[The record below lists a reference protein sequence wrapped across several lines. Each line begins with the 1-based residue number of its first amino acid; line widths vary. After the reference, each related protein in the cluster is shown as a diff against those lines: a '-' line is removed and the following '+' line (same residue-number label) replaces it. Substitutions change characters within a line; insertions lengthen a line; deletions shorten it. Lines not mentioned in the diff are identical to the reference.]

1 MEEFPFFVLVKGP
14 TGKRLLV
21 NLNVTFAYSET
32 DDGMAEAVAITGA
45 TILTGEKFDTVQA
58 DLTEQKS

>member
-1 MEEFPFFVLVKGP
+1 M
-14 TGKRLLV
+14 
-21 NLNVTFAYSET
+21 TFAYSET

-45 TILTGEKFDTVQA
+45 TIRTGEKFDTVQA